1 MSETAKWYVIHTYS
15 GYENKV
21 AQDIEKVAKNKNL
34 ENLIQEIK
42 IPVETL
48 QKIKNGKTKEV
59 ERKLFPSY
67 IIIKMILTNESWY
80 AIKNIRGVTNFVG
93 PSSSPISLS
102 QKEIESLNIEKSS
115 TETDCKVGDRVKII
129 SGSMKGFDGDICEI
143 NIEKKTAV
151 VSIAIFGRNTDVEVS
166 LNQIVLT
173 SWLVLSYRIDN
184 TKINKKCLFKS
195 ILN

>member
-21 AQDIEKVAKNKNL
+21 AQDIEKVAKSKHL
-34 ENLIQEIK
+34 ENLIKEIK

-67 IIIKMILTNESWY
+67 VIIKMILTNESWY

-93 PSSSPISLS
+93 PSSSPIALT
-102 QKEIESLNIEKSS
+102 QKEIESLNIEKTS

-129 SGSMKGFDGDICEI
+129 SGSLKGFDGDISSI
-143 NIEKKTAV
+143 DIDKKTATV
-151 VSIAIFGRNTDVEVS
+151 VVAIFGRNTTVEVN
-166 LNQIVLT
+166 LNQIVL
-173 SWLVLSYRIDN
+173 S
-184 TKINKKCLFKS
+184 
-195 ILN
+195 